1 MISNAVAHAGIHA
14 HAGGDGGGSAGDGA
28 AAAGGG
34 RGGGGGGGGGSG
46 RRSPQKGLLCSTT
59 ADSGAPNRLELLAE
73 DVLISA
79 LKLSQKVAI
88 IVSEISTEPVFVPGA
103 AVNKSKY
110 GVVLDPLDGST
121 NIECESSVFSICV
134 CKAVYACVC
143 V

>member
-34 RGGGGGGGGGSG
+34 RGGGGGGGSGS
-46 RRSPQKGLLCSTT
+46 RPPQKGLLCSTT

-134 CKAVYACVC
+134 CKAVYMCVC